1 MSTNEVLKAVKISKN
16 FGGIQAVD
24 NFSISLKKGEITG
37 IIGPNGAGKTTIF
50 NLISGICQIDEG
62 KIFLEDKEITNMK
75 QHKIARAG
83 IARTFQNIRVFES
96 LNVIENIFTALDPV
110 YDYNFADSISIKK
123 RRNIENEKHNIA
135 EKLLKIVGLWKYKEK
150 KPKNLAYGLQRKL
163 EIARALA
170 LNPKVLLL
178 DEPAAGLNPKEDSG
192 LIDLIKNLMENY
204 SFSIMIIEHRMEVI
218 LNLCKTI
225 CVQNF
230 GETLAIGCPDEI
242 VNNEKVI
249 EAYLGEAE

>member
-1 MSTNEVLKAVKISKN
+1 MRVMSTNEVLKAVKISKN

-135 EKLLKIVGLWKYKEK
+135 EKLLKRSEEHTSELQSRPHLVCRLLLEK
-150 KPKNLAYGLQRKL
+150 KK
-163 EIARALA
+163 
-170 LNPKVLLL
+170 
-178 DEPAAGLNPKEDSG
+178 
-192 LIDLIKNLMENY
+192 
-204 SFSIMIIEHRMEVI
+204 
-218 LNLCKTI
+218 
-225 CVQNF
+225 
-230 GETLAIGCPDEI
+230 
-242 VNNEKVI
+242 
-249 EAYLGEAE
+249 